1 LQLTN
6 AEVKNV
12 NVDSSTFN
20 ILLTFS
26 NERRAL
32 LYCRVEGN
40 VKAYNIAVMD
50 GSCPCCLK
58 PTCASIFAKRHELL
72 QEAQRYTKL
81 PSELVTA

>member
-6 AEVKNV
+6 AEIKNV
-12 NVDSSTFN
+12 NTDSSTFN
-20 ILLTFS
+20 ILLSFS

-32 LYCRVEGN
+32 LYCRVEGT

-58 PTCASIFAKRHELL
+58 PTCASMFAKRNELL
-72 QEAQRYTKL
+72 QEAQKFTEL
-81 PSELVTA
+81 PTL